1 MADADQNQTGRSTA
15 AQPSDSIASVPIASG
30 VQPAASAP
38 AGEQAFAEQ
47 ISAEQAP
54 AKALGRR
61 KKIFAGLFAVF
72 ALAALGYYL
81 HARSRVNT
89 DDAQVDGHIYTISP
103 RVPGYVVEVLVNDN
117 ELVEKD
123 QPLVRIDPVEY
134 EVALAE
140 AVSGLS
146 TLQEDSASAG
156 QDVQSAQSELS
167 LAQLDLDRN
176 RELLKSNAV
185 AQSAFDQAKTK
196 SDTARAKVLAAQAR
210 LAAIGSG
217 GKVSVKSTKIEAQKA
232 RVRQASLDLEHTTI
246 LAPARG
252 YVTRKAVERGN
263 MVSKGQPLLSLVPLD
278 AGEIWITA
286 NFKETQLTDVRPGQ
300 KVDIEVDAYPGVEL
314 KGTVDSIMA
323 GSGASFSLFPP
334 ENAAGN
340 YVKVVQR
347 VPVKITLD
355 AKQDSAKAGELPPLR
370 VGMSVY
376 PTIHTR

>member
-1 MADADQNQTGRSTA
+1 MAESDQNQTGQTPA
-15 AQPSDSIASVPIASG
+15 VGASSG
-30 VQPAASAP
+30 LS
-38 AGEQAFAEQ
+38 
-47 ISAEQAP
+47 
-54 AKALGRR
+54 RR
-61 KKIFAGLFAVF
+61 KKILGVLAGVL

-81 HARSRVNT
+81 HARSRVGT
-89 DDAQVDGHIYTISP
+89 DDAQVDGHIYAISP
-103 RVPGYVVEVLVNDN
+103 RVPGYVTEVLVNDN

-140 AVSGLS
+140 AVAGLS

-167 LAQLDLDRN
+167 LAQLDLNRN
-176 RELLKSNAV
+176 RELLKSGSV
-185 AQSAFDQAKTK
+185 SQSAFDQAKTK
-196 SDTARAKVLAAQAR
+196 FDTGRAKLLAAQSR

-217 GKVSVKSTKIEAQKA
+217 KASSKSSKILAQKA
-232 RVRQASLDLEHTTI
+232 KVRQASLDLEHTTI

-263 MVSKGQPLLSLVPLD
+263 MVSKGQPLMSLVPLD
-278 AGEIWITA
+278 PGEIWVTA
-286 NFKETQLTDVRPGQ
+286 NFKETQLTNVRPGQ

-314 KGTVDSIMA
+314 KGTVNSIMA

-347 VPVKITLD
+347 VPVKITFD
-355 AKQDSAKAGELPPLR
+355 TNSTKAVDLPPLR

-376 PTIHTR
+376 PTIHIR

>member
-1 MADADQNQTGRSTA
+1 MAEADQNQTGRSTA
-15 AQPSDSIASVPIASG
+15 AQPSDSSASAPIAPG
-30 VQPAASAP
+30 VQPEASAP
-38 AGEQAFAEQ
+38 AGKQASAEQ
-47 ISAEQAP
+47 ISAEQPP
-54 AKALGRR
+54 AKGFGRR

-156 QDVQSAQSELS
+156 QEVQSAQSELS